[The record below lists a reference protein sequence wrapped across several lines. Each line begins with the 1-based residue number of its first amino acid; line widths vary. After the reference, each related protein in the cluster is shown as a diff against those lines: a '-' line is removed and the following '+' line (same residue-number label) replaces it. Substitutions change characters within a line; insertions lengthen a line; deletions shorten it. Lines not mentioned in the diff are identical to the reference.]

1 MGVRL
6 VRRALRNRN
15 VKVGGLIVLAFALMG
30 ILAPFIS
37 PYDPTKGELRDSL
50 LPPSPE
56 HPFGTDQ
63 LGRDILSRVIWGAR
77 TSLIVATASVL
88 LAVVAGVVVGGLS
101 AYLGGWV
108 DELITRV
115 IDIMLAFP
123 DILLALFVTAV
134 VGPGL
139 ENVILAVALYNFPQF
154 VRIMRGSAL
163 QVKEMEYVEAARAIG
178 ESSFN
183 VFFRYLMPNA
193 LAPVIIHA
201 TLRTAASIL
210 TAAGLS
216 FLGLG
221 VQPPTPEWGQMMSDA
236 RTYLVTAPHVWVFP
250 GVALFV
256 TVLGFNLFG
265 DGLNDVLNPKVEV

>member
-1 MGVRL
+1 MESRL

-15 VKVGGLIVLAFALMG
+15 VKVGGLIVLAFALIG

-123 DILLALFVTAV
+123 DILLALFVAAV

>member
-1 MGVRL
+1 MERRVL
-6 VRRALRNRN
+6 RRALRNRN
-15 VKVGGLIVLAFALMG
+15 IKVGGAIVLLFTLMG
-30 ILAPFIS
+30 VLAPFIS

-50 LPPSPE
+50 LPPSPD

-63 LGRDILSRVIWGAR
+63 LGRDIFSRVVWGAR
-77 TSLIVATASVL
+77 TSLVVATASVF

-108 DELITRV
+108 DEVITRA

-123 DILLALFVTAV
+123 DILLALFVAAV

-250 GVALFV
+250 GIALFI